1 MFHFIWPDLLWGLT
15 VIPLLIALYLWILNR
30 RRRVAVVYP
39 SLSIIRPALVRSRK
53 WRRHIPP
60 FLLMCAIASALI
72 GGARPSAQIVLPADY
87 LTLVMAMDVS
97 RSMLAQ
103 DVPPSRIEAAQAAAK
118 EFLKDLPAN
127 VRVGIVS
134 FAGAAQ
140 LVQNVTDQRE
150 DLISAIDRFQLQR
163 GTATGSGLLV
173 ALATLLPDAGIDVE
187 AAIYGSD
194 FVGGGN
200 GARPLERRPNAKVE
214 KKPPPPVPVGSYS
227 AGAILLLSDGRRT
240 TGIDPMIAAKIAAD
254 RGVRVYTVAFGTP
267 DGFIPG
273 MEGGGSYYTKVD
285 EETLQAISK
294 ITEGEFF
301 KASNANDLKVI
312 YQHLSSRFALEK
324 RDTEISALFAMA
336 SIVLVLL
343 AGFLSM
349 LWFRRPVSNI
359 ILDQT

>member
-1 MFHFIWPDLLWGLT
+1 MFHFIWPDMLWGLAA
-15 VIPLLIALYLWILNR
+15 IPLLVSFYLWVLNR
-30 RRRVAVVYP
+30 RRRTAVVYP
-39 SLSIIRPALVRSRK
+39 SLSIIRPALVQSLK
-53 WRRHIPP
+53 WRRHFPP
-60 FLLMCAIASALI
+60 FLILCAIVSALI
-72 GGARPSAQIVLPADY
+72 GVARPSAQVVLPADY

-103 DVPPSRIEAAQAAAK
+103 DVTPSRIEAAQAAAK
-118 EFLKDLPAN
+118 EFLNDLPAN
-127 VRVGIVS
+127 VRVGIVT

-173 ALATLLPDAGIDVE
+173 ALSTLLPEAGIDVE
-187 AAIYGSD
+187 ATIYGSD
-194 FVGGGN
+194 FVGGGY
-200 GARPLERRPNAKVE
+200 GARPLEMRPSTKVE

-240 TGIDPMIAAKIAAD
+240 TGIDPMIAAKIAAE

-285 EETLQAISK
+285 EETLQAIAK
-294 ITEGEFF
+294 VTDGEFF

-312 YQHLSSRFALEK
+312 YQQLSSRFALEK
-324 RDTEISALFAMA
+324 RDTEISALFATA
-336 SIVLVLL
+336 SIALVVL

-349 LWFRRPVSNI
+349 LWFRRPDSQIV
-359 ILDQT
+359 LDQN

>member
-1 MFHFIWPDLLWGLT
+1 M
-15 VIPLLIALYLWILNR
+15 IPLLITLYLWILNR

-39 SLSIIRPALVRSRK
+39 SLSIIRPALVRSLK
-53 WRRHIPP
+53 WRRHTPP
-60 FLLMCAIASALI
+60 FLLMCSIASALI

-118 EFLKDLPAN
+118 EFLKDLPPN

-194 FVGGGN
+194 FVGGGY

-267 DGFIPG
+267 DGLIIF
-273 MEGGGSYYTKVD
+273 
-285 EETLQAISK
+285 
-294 ITEGEFF
+294 
-301 KASNANDLKVI
+301 ASP
-312 YQHLSSRFALEK
+312 Y
-324 RDTEISALFAMA
+324 A
-336 SIVLVLL
+336 SV
-343 AGFLSM
+343 G
-349 LWFRRPVSNI
+349 
-359 ILDQT
+359 D

>member
-1 MFHFIWPDLLWGLT
+1 MFHFIWPDMLWGLAA
-15 VIPLLIALYLWILNR
+15 IPLLVILYLWILNR

-39 SLSIIRPALVRSRK
+39 SLSIIRPALGRSLK

-60 FLLMCAIASALI
+60 FLLLCAIASALV
-72 GGARPSAQIVLPADY
+72 GAARPSAQVVLPADY
-87 LTLVMAMDVS
+87 LTLVMAIDVS

-134 FAGAAQ
+134 FAGSAQ

-194 FVGGGN
+194 FVGGGY
-200 GARPLERRPNAKVE
+200 GARPLERKPNAKVE
-214 KKPPPPVPVGSYS
+214 KPPPPVPVGSYT

-240 TGIDPMIAAKIAAD
+240 TGPDPMAAAKIAAD

-273 MEGGGSYYTKVD
+273 MEGWSYYTKVD
-285 EETLQAISK
+285 EETLQAVAK
-294 ITEGEFF
+294 ITAGEFF

-324 RDTEISALFAMA
+324 RDTEISALFSMA
-336 SIVLVLL
+336 SIVLIVL

-349 LWFRRPVSNI
+349 LWFRRPDLRTN
-359 ILDQT
+359 LDQA